1 MRSLTSA
8 HSRKRPALITTT
20 FRISKLV
27 AYEGFDCILW
37 NMEGWK
43 WSLSTAV
50 DNGTFT
56 CIEGKGSTQCRAWGL
71 GGCVADRPP
80 APRWGRR
87 VHIKTPQWGFKKRAN
102 APPRDNTTNTHNK
115 KNGGDICNEGNCG
128 ISIVIIYILRHSSF
142 WRPFHFKSF
151 KNAKIC
157 RYTLTS
163 KWQRTRSISFL
174 VKTFVK
180 NIKDGKDMR

>member
-8 HSRKRPALITTT
+8 HSRKRPTLITTT

-50 DNGTFT
+50 DSGTFT
-56 CIEGKGSTQCRAWGL
+56 CIEGKGSTPCRAWGL
-71 GGCVADRPP
+71 GGWVADRPP

-87 VHIKTPQWGFKKRAN
+87 VHTKTYSEVLKSVQMPHPGTIPQIHTIRRMVVTYATRGIVGYLLLWKYFGLFPLLRIVEQFVFLFLARDFPRFSGFPLVHALVFQSN
-102 APPRDNTTNTHNK
+102 
-115 KNGGDICNEGNCG
+115 
-128 ISIVIIYILRHSSF
+128 SF
-142 WRPFHFKSF
+142 IFS
-151 KNAKIC
+151 
-157 RYTLTS
+157 L
-163 KWQRTRSISFL
+163 QRL
-174 VKTFVK
+174 Q
-180 NIKDGKDMR
+180 D